1 MWHIVCQV
9 CLCFWLCLALC
20 ASAQANPREIS
31 SPDLP
36 SVVVRSDRAPGRL
49 VVKAN
54 FRTHTV
60 RVNATEYTRDLEDIG
75 MVVPSNELHVIKV
88 SNGRAEREYRVAVN
102 PGQTLVLYVDLGS
115 TAASARP
122 AQPAAA
128 EPTEAPT
135 DAALGFLTVTTETDA
150 QVYVDG
156 KLISSKS
163 PLNKHEV
170 TSGSHT
176 VRVYFLDTR
185 RFSKSREVFVGKGAT
200 MSLHF
205 GKDD

>member
-1 MWHIVCQV
+1 MWRIVCQV
-9 CLCFWLCLALC
+9 CLCLLCFALYS
-20 ASAQANPREIS
+20 SAQANPRQIS

-49 VVKAN
+49 VVRTN

-60 RVNATEYTRDLEDIG
+60 RVNATEYTRDLEDVG

-88 SNGRAEREYRVAVN
+88 SNAQAEREYRVAVN

-115 TAASARP
+115 TVTSVRQ
-122 AQPAAA
+122 AQPAAPGQPEA
-128 EPTEAPT
+128 PTEA
-135 DAALGFLTVTTETDA
+135 AMGFLTVTTETDA

-156 KLISSKS
+156 KLVTAKG
-163 PLNKHEV
+163 PLNRHEV

-176 VRVYFLDTR
+176 VRVYFIDSR
-185 RFSKSREVFVGKGAT
+185 RFSKSREVFVGRGAT